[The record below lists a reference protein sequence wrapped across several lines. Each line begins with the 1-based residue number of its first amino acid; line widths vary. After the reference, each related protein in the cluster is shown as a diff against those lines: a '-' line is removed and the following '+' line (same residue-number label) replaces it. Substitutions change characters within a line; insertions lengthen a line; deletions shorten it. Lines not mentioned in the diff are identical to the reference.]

1 MCTVIVEFLPQCG
14 ISRWR
19 TCWPRDDHVKWHPCT
34 NRTTKKKGPILL
46 NPQIIS
52 ENALGRVSLE
62 ISLVDQWLKLPACT
76 AGAGVQSLLSNLRPG
91 ILHGVAKI
99 KSQHTQKTTYLR
111 LLLSVQQSRLCTC
124 TAGSTASIPGWGTK
138 IPHATWC
145 VQCGSENPLPTDA
158 KEISGLTEMFLN
170 WIEQIVVQQSKVLKL
185 V

>member
-1 MCTVIVEFLPQCG
+1 MYSYKALQQMFTATFFTIAPNWNQLKCPSMDEWINKMWYIHTMKYYSTIKG
-14 ISRWR
+14 IKCWYMLQYRW
-19 TCWPRDDHVKWHPCT
+19 TSKILCQVKKANTH
-34 NRTTKKKGPILL
+34 KK
-46 NPQIIS
+46 
-52 ENALGRVSLE
+52 
-62 ISLVDQWLKLPACT
+62 
-76 AGAGVQSLLSNLRPG
+76 LR
-91 ILHGVAKI
+91 I
-99 KSQHTQKTTYLR
+99 LR